1 MWRGCRSRLVLCTV
15 VTGGLAVVGAC
26 GPPRFPRELFTITG
40 EGAEYPVMLSQTPA
54 GRAGHKVQSESGTY
68 LHQHQTSGTVGM
80 GGGVSFTRSAES
92 EMPASEKLNAQVK
105 RADSW
110 VQIERA
116 EYFSSD
122 FSTYSNRTATRRL
135 TLEGTA
141 YR

>member
-1 MWRGCRSRLVLCTV
+1 VAS
-15 VTGGLAVVGAC
+15 GLAVIASC

-68 LHQHQTSGTVGM
+68 LHQHDSGSMGM
-80 GGGVSFTRSAES
+80 GGVSYTQRAES
-92 EMPASEKLNAQVK
+92 EMPASVKLNAQVR

-110 VQIERA
+110 VQIERV

-122 FSTYSNRTATRRL
+122 FSTYSTRKALRRL
-135 TLEGTA
+135 AIEGTA

>member
-1 MWRGCRSRLVLCTV
+1 MWRRCRSRLMVCAV
-15 VTGGLAVVGAC
+15 VAGGLAVVASC

-40 EGAEYPVMLSQTPA
+40 EGAEYPVMLSQAPA
-54 GRAGHKVQSESGTY
+54 GRAGHKIQSESGTY
-68 LHQHQTSGTVGM
+68 LHQHQTGTAGM
-80 GGGVSFTRSAES
+80 GGFSFTRSAES
-92 EMPASEKLNAQVK
+92 EMPASVKLNAQVK

>member
-1 MWRGCRSRLVLCTV
+1 LAVCAVI
-15 VTGGLAVVGAC
+15 GLAVVASC
-26 GPPRFPRELFTITG
+26 GPPRFPRELFTISA
-40 EGAEYPVMLSQTPA
+40 EGAEVPVMLSLVSHSAA
-54 GRAGHKVQSESGTY
+54 GRAGHKIQSESGTY

-80 GGGVSFTRSAES
+80 GGFSYTQSAES

-135 TLEGTA
+135 ILEGTA

>member
-1 MWRGCRSRLVLCTV
+1 VAS
-15 VTGGLAVVGAC
+15 C
-26 GPPRFPRELFTITG
+26 GPPRFPRELFTISA
-40 EGAEYPVMLSQTPA
+40 EGAEVPVMLSQTPA
-54 GRAGHKVQSESGTY
+54 GRAGHKIQSESGTY

-80 GGGVSFTRSAES
+80 GGFSYTQSAES

-135 TLEGTA
+135 ILEGTA

>member
-1 MWRGCRSRLVLCTV
+1 MWRRCRSRLAVCAV
-15 VTGGLAVVGAC
+15 IGLAVVASC
-26 GPPRFPRELFTITG
+26 GPPRFPRELFTISG
-40 EGAEYPVMLSQTPA
+40 EGAEVPVMLSQTPA
-54 GRAGHKVQSESGTY
+54 GRAGHKIQSESGTY
-68 LHQHQTSGTVGM
+68 LHQHQTSGTIGM
-80 GGGVSFTRSAES
+80 GGVSYTRSAES

-122 FSTYSNRTATRRL
+122 FSTYSNREATRRL

>member
-1 MWRGCRSRLVLCTV
+1 
-15 VTGGLAVVGAC
+15 
-26 GPPRFPRELFTITG
+26 
-40 EGAEYPVMLSQTPA
+40 
-54 GRAGHKVQSESGTY
+54 
-68 LHQHQTSGTVGM
+68 
-80 GGGVSFTRSAES
+80 
-92 EMPASEKLNAQVK
+92 MPASEKLNAQVK

-122 FSTYSNRTATRRL
+122 FSTYSNREATRRL